1 MLFQEGHLTELE
13 VTLSAVEDL
22 RLHLVRLVLL
32 GFGFFV
38 RVNVPTMIFQ
48 FSGQPELRRALWA
61 AVAEDHWS
69 LNLASRCNISV
80 GFLGMGLLEVLKQFL
95 LIPEGRVTLDAD
107 EQLGDPLRILEAGTD
122 RPLS

>member
-69 LNLASRCNISV
+69 LSLASRCNISV
-80 GFLGMGLLEVLKQFL
+80 GFLGMGLLEVLQQFL
-95 LIPEGRVTLDAD
+95 LFPEGRVALDAD
-107 EQLGDPLRILEAGTD
+107 EQLGDPLRILEF
-122 RPLS
+122 REVS